1 MGPQL
6 KRQMTV
12 VIAVLIVFAGWYF
25 SNHKN
30 NPTPPSNQTQTGQ
43 DQNRQP
49 TQKAAPETEAK
60 SKAETQKTANTAATK
75 GLPQGSGFDFYVMS
89 LSWSPTWCAGSPDAD
104 SAQQCTRR
112 LGLVMHGFW
121 PQFERGYPA
130 DCPSREPD
138 RIPDSL
144 ARSYLDLIPSIGLM
158 GHEWRKHGT
167 CSGLSQAD
175 YLATARAAR
184 NSITVPKELE
194 TDQAPASLPV
204 AGIEQEFIKINPG
217 LSLNAVS
224 VTCKGQMLEE
234 IRICLTKD
242 LKFRDCG
249 DAGRSSC
256 RLNSVS
262 LPSP

>member
-1 MGPQL
+1 MG
-6 KRQMTV
+6 
-12 VIAVLIVFAGWYF
+12 LIL
-25 SNHKN
+25 H
-30 NPTPPSNQTQTGQ
+30 
-43 DQNRQP
+43 
-49 TQKAAPETEAK
+49 
-60 SKAETQKTANTAATK
+60 
-75 GLPQGSGFDFYVMS
+75 GL
-89 LSWSPTWCAGSPDAD
+89 
-104 SAQQCTRR
+104 
-112 LGLVMHGFW
+112 W

-144 ARSYLDLIPSIGLM
+144 ARSYLDLIPSVGLM

-184 NSITVPKELE
+184 DKIKIPDELKTE
-194 TDQAPASLPV
+194 TAPTSLPI
-204 AGIEQEFIKINPG
+204 AGIEQELVKINPG
-217 LSLNAVS
+217 LSMSAIS
-224 VTCKGQMLEE
+224 VTCTNQMLDE
-234 IRICLTKD
+234 IRICMTKD

>member
-1 MGPQL
+1 MSPQL
-6 KRQMTV
+6 KRQVTIVLAVM
-12 VIAVLIVFAGWYF
+12 IALAGWYF
-25 SNHKN
+25 GNHKN
-30 NPTPPSNQTQTGQ
+30 GPIQQSTHVQPVQEPSQLPTKKTSQGTVPVSRPQAPKSAPQTSS
-43 DQNRQP
+43 R
-49 TQKAAPETEAK
+49 A
-60 SKAETQKTANTAATK
+60 
-75 GLPQGSGFDFYVMS
+75 LPIGTGFDFYVVS

-104 SAQQCTRR
+104 NAQQCTRR
-112 LGLVMHGFW
+112 MGLVMHGFW
-121 PQFERGYPA
+121 PQNEKGYPA

-144 ARSYLDLIPSIGLM
+144 ARSYLDLIPSVGLM

-184 NSITVPKELE
+184 DNIQIPQDLE
-194 TDQAPASLPV
+194 AENAPATLPV
-204 AGIEQEFIKINPG
+204 NGIEQELVKINPG
-217 LSLNAVS
+217 LSTNAVS

-234 IRICLTKD
+234 IRICMTKD

-256 RLNSVS
+256 RLTSVS